1 MMPRHGCLPLD
12 CWCLYRY
19 TLLTFVPVFLFE
31 LFRNVAYFYF
41 LIQVG
46 RRRTR

>member
-1 MMPRHGCLPLD
+1 VLC
-12 CWCLYRY
+12 RY

-41 LIQVG
+41 LIQAGGQHMMDAV
-46 RRRTR
+46 T